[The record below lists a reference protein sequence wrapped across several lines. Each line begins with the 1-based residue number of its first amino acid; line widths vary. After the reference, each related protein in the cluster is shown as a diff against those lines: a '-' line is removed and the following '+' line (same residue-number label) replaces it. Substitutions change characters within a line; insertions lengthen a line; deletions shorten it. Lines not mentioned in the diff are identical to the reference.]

1 MRGTRRALLRG
12 LGGLSVGAL
21 SGCTLLDEVA
31 GATDGVREVADE
43 QNVRDRLSI
52 RVADADREVY
62 LVVAEEALL
71 EPADL
76 DPAAVTDRDVAVYA
90 EVPSEAARER
100 LHEAVPASRAA
111 VSELGAGTP
120 AEDHQPGRL
129 ALFDRETALLSALQG
144 GSSRSGGP
152 RPASGEPASDTGWSS
167 GSGRST
173 SGVVDDSRSAPP
185 DAGDTGSGAVGRRR
199 HSASGSK
206 ISTAP
211 E

>member
-100 LHEAVPASRAA
+100 LHESVPASRAA

-144 GSSRSGGP
+144 GLVP
-152 RPASGEPASDTGWSS
+152 
-167 GSGRST
+167 
-173 SGVVDDSRSAPP
+173 
-185 DAGDTGSGAVGRRR
+185 VGRAATGLWGTGVGHGLVVRLRSLDEWRR
-199 HSASGSK
+199 RRQSFR
-206 ISTAP
+206 TA
-211 E
+211 